1 MPVLMRRPLSRE
13 NSQGMMTEVA
23 MDKRIVSH
31 GDLPESHPPVRTGSA
46 LLPQCG
52 NVKCRS
58 GWMKLW
64 RSRQSPVLEG
74 KWACSQDC
82 MQEIVLTAVLREAAE
97 ANSHSAQKAAHQ
109 HRVPLGLVL
118 LSRGVITQEQLRKA
132 LEAQRK
138 AGAGRLGEWLIRQ
151 KAADEQQVTR
161 ALSAQWNCPVLTGT
175 PHDPALM
182 ASAFPR
188 LLIDSAGAV
197 PLRLAGRELL
207 YVAFED
213 KIDRCLVL
221 AVEQMLGMKVE
232 AGVLRESDF
241 RRVQQDALRA
251 SFPKTRLLEAV
262 SMRGLVH
269 AITSMIEERKAVRSQ
284 IVRVH
289 DYYWLRIWRN
299 PPVTGDRRI
308 LPAVE
313 DVEDLVC
320 SIAASA
326 IG

>member
-1 MPVLMRRPLSRE
+1 
-13 NSQGMMTEVA
+13 
-23 MDKRIVSH
+23 
-31 GDLPESHPPVRTGSA
+31 
-46 LLPQCG
+46 
-52 NVKCRS
+52 
-58 GWMKLW
+58 MKLW

-74 KWACSQDC
+74 NWACSAAC
-82 MQEIVLTAVLREAAE
+82 MQEIVRAAILREAGE
-97 ANSHSAQKAAHQ
+97 LSSHSSQKVAHQ
-109 HRVPLGLVL
+109 HRVPMGLVL
-118 LSRGVITQEQLRKA
+118 LSRGIITQEQLRKS
-132 LEAQRK
+132 LEAQKK
-138 AGAGRLGEWLIRQ
+138 AGTGRLGEWLIRQ
-151 KAADEQQVTR
+151 NAADEEQVTR
-161 ALSAQWNCPVLTGT
+161 ALSAQWNCPVLTGA

-188 LLIDSAGAV
+188 LLIDSVGAV

-221 AVEQMLGMKVE
+221 AVEQMLGLKVE

-241 RRVQQDALRA
+241 RHVQQDALRA
-251 SFPKTRLLEAV
+251 AFPKTRLLEAAN
-262 SMRGLVH
+262 MRGLVH

-299 PPVTGDRRI
+299 PPVTGDRRV